1 MRPALVY
8 SEKYSMDWWDHIFP
22 VQKFRLLKEMCEKD
36 GKFSKE
42 DFFEPQPVSDD
53 ELLLVHLPEYLE
65 TLRDITRHPEM
76 GLYMFEIPCT
86 QQVLDGFRYAAG
98 GTILA
103 AELALERGCA
113 ANLGGGFHHAFPDHG
128 EGFCI
133 LNDLAIAIRVL
144 QKKKLIKK
152 AMVVDCD
159 VHQGNGTA
167 ACFMGDDSVFTFD
180 IYQDRNYPMPKVP
193 PTMGFPMPDAAGDKL
208 YLKTLKDNLPGA
220 IEKAKPDIVL
230 YQAGADPYE
239 GDRLGNLA
247 ITMKGMQ
254 ERDRIVIS
262 ECRKR
267 KIPVV
272 STTGGG
278 YSYSPEDVVKIHYN
292 TILVEHEAS

>member
-1 MRPALVY
+1 MKPALVY
-8 SEKYSMDWWDHIFP
+8 SEKYSMDWWDHVFP
-22 VQKFRLLKEMCEKD
+22 VQKFRMLKEMCEKNFD
-36 GKFSKE
+36 KVG
-42 DFFEPQPVSDD
+42 FFAPERATDA

-65 TLRDITRHPEM
+65 TLKDVIKHPEM

-86 QQVLDGFRYAAG
+86 EQVLDGFRYGSG

-103 AELALERGCA
+103 AELALKHGCA

-128 EGFCI
+128 EGFCV

-167 ACFMGDDSVFTFD
+167 ACFIHDDSVFTFD

-193 PTMGFPMPDAAGDKL
+193 PTMGFPMPDSAGDKL

-220 IEKAKPDIVL
+220 IERAKPDIVL

-247 ITMKGMQ
+247 ITMKGMK
-254 ERDRIVIS
+254 ERDEIVVC
-262 ECRKR
+262 ECRRR
-267 KIPVV
+267 KIPIV

-278 YSYSPEDVVKIHYN
+278 YSDPPEDVVLIHCN
-292 TILVEHEAS
+292 TILTMHETS